1 MLTDIQCKTAE
12 KRAAPYKLA
21 DGQGLF
27 LLVTTSG
34 YRSWRMK
41 YRFEKKEKLLTFGPY
56 PQIGLKE
63 VRRMAEDARRVLR
76 AGLDPATAGKS
87 LSANVDLSRRFETIA
102 REWHALQSSIW
113 SAKYAEDVLRS
124 LEDYV
129 FPTVGSLDIAAIRS
143 DQVLTI
149 VRAIEARPAVETAR
163 RVRQRISAI
172 FSYAIADSKATSDP
186 AAVIVGALQPLIKGR
201 QPALLTIEEARA
213 LLIAAE
219 DSIAHPITKLMSRFI
234 ALTAVRPGVV
244 RFLPWTELLDLDG
257 PAPLWHVPAERMKLI
272 VERKQNDRFDFL
284 VPLARQAVEVLTVAR
299 TFSAKSK
306 VVFPSERNVNRPMS
320 ENAVGYLYNRLPAYR
335 GRHVPHGWRS
345 TFSTLMNGRAQD
357 MDRPADRAIID
368 LMLAHLPSGVESKYN
383 RAAYMPRR
391 RALAQEW
398 ADVLLDGLRPASSLL
413 EGRRR

>member
-1 MLTDIQCKTAE
+1 MLTDIQCKAAE
-12 KRAAPYKLA
+12 KRATPYKLA
-21 DGQGLF
+21 DSQGLF

-34 YRSWRMK
+34 FRSWRMK

-63 VRRMAEDARRVLR
+63 ARRLAEEARRVLR
-76 AGLDPATAGKS
+76 AGLDPSTAGKS
-87 LSANVDLSRRFETIA
+87 LSTETDRSRQFETIA
-102 REWHALQSSIW
+102 GEWHLLQKAIW
-113 SAKYAEDVLRS
+113 SEKYAEDVLRS
-124 LEDYV
+124 LADYV
-129 FPTVGSLDIAAIRS
+129 FPTIGTLDIAKVRS
-143 DQVLTI
+143 DQVLAI
-149 VRAIEARPAVETAR
+149 VRAIEARPAIETAR

-172 FSYAIADSKATSDP
+172 FGYAIANSKATSDP

-219 DSIAHPITKLMSRFI
+219 ASIAHPITKLMSRFI

-244 RFLPWTELLDLDG
+244 RFLPWAELLDLDG

-272 VERKQNDRFDFL
+272 VERKQNDRYDFL
-284 VPLARQAVEVLTVAR
+284 VPLSRQSVEVLTVAR
-299 TFSAKSK
+299 TFSARSK
-306 VVFPSERNVNRPMS
+306 IVFPSERNVHRPMS
-320 ENAVGYLYNRLPAYR
+320 ENAVGYLYNRLPEYR

-345 TFSTLMNGRAQD
+345 TFSTIMNGHAQD
-357 MDRPADRAIID
+357 LDRPADRAIID

-398 ADVLLDGLRPASSLL
+398 ADMLLDGLRPAEALL
-413 EGRRR
+413 EGKRR